1 MVKLE
6 TIAIIQV
13 NTEACNICNLR
24 FNVPNE
30 IFIIFHNGS
39 NYDYH
44 FMIKELAK
52 ESKCLLE
59 KYWKIQ
65 HFFVQIEKEI
75 KKVDKD
81 GNKYI
86 ITITYKIKFIDNDR
100 FIANSLS
107 NLADNLGNAIH
118 KIKCEDYDSF
128 LEYESVNVNYQC

>member
-13 NTEACNICNLR
+13 NTEVHNICNLR

-52 ESKCLLE
+52 ESKYLGKNTERYNIFLFQLR
-59 KYWKIQ
+59 KKL
-65 HFFVQIEKEI
+65 KKLI
-75 KKVDKD
+75 KMVT
-81 GNKYI
+81 NI
-86 ITITYKIKFIDNDR
+86 
-100 FIANSLS
+100 S
-107 NLADNLGNAIH
+107 
-118 KIKCEDYDSF
+118 
-128 LEYESVNVNYQC
+128 